1 MTLQVEFWTV
11 VGFLITFMSFVGGMA
26 KWLFSKAEERQ
37 AARFASLEQSL
48 QQSASNWGEL
58 EKEFMR
64 FKADLPLNYVRSSR
78 PSWTHSTTNWKWYS
92 STVIQE
98 VTMVDIA
105 RVRRE
110 SLRWSLLVAL
120 NKTRPYTASET
131 LLLDVSRAIYQDTT
145 PLELRRELD
154 YLADRKMVD
163 LEKKPSGDWF
173 ADLTRLGVDLVEYTV
188 ECGPGIARPEK
199 YWSE

>member
-1 MTLQVEFWTV
+1 
-11 VGFLITFMSFVGGMA
+11 
-26 KWLFSKAEERQ
+26 
-37 AARFASLEQSL
+37 
-48 QQSASNWGEL
+48 
-58 EKEFMR
+58 
-64 FKADLPLNYVRSSR
+64 
-78 PSWTHSTTNWKWYS
+78 
-92 STVIQE
+92 
-98 VTMVDIA
+98 MVDIT

-120 NKTRPYTASET
+120 NKNRPYTASET
-131 LLLDVSRAIYQDTT
+131 LLLDVSRAIYPDTT

>member
-1 MTLQVEFWTV
+1 
-11 VGFLITFMSFVGGMA
+11 MA
-26 KWLFSKAEERQ
+26 RRSTIDK
-37 AARFASLEQSL
+37 
-48 QQSASNWGEL
+48 
-58 EKEFMR
+58 
-64 FKADLPLNYVRSSR
+64 LPEN
-78 PSWTHSTTNWKWYS
+78 
-92 STVIQE
+92 
-98 VTMVDIA
+98 
-105 RVRRE
+105 VRRWLERALNESGFSGYSELE

-131 LLLDVSRAIYQDTT
+131 LLLDVSRAIYPDTT
-145 PLELRRELD
+145 HLELRRELD

>member
-1 MTLQVEFWTV
+1 
-11 VGFLITFMSFVGGMA
+11 
-26 KWLFSKAEERQ
+26 
-37 AARFASLEQSL
+37 
-48 QQSASNWGEL
+48 
-58 EKEFMR
+58 
-64 FKADLPLNYVRSSR
+64 
-78 PSWTHSTTNWKWYS
+78 
-92 STVIQE
+92 
-98 VTMVDIA
+98 MVDIA

-131 LLLDVSRAIYQDTT
+131 LLLDVSRAIYPDTT

-173 ADLTRLGVDLVEYTV
+173 AASVSIWLSTPWNAAPASPARKSTGVNDGQTQHDRKAAGRRASL
-188 ECGPGIARPEK
+188 A
-199 YWSE
+199 

>member
-1 MTLQVEFWTV
+1 
-11 VGFLITFMSFVGGMA
+11 
-26 KWLFSKAEERQ
+26 
-37 AARFASLEQSL
+37 
-48 QQSASNWGEL
+48 
-58 EKEFMR
+58 
-64 FKADLPLNYVRSSR
+64 
-78 PSWTHSTTNWKWYS
+78 
-92 STVIQE
+92 
-98 VTMVDIA
+98 MVDIT

-131 LLLDVSRAIYQDTT
+131 LLLDVSRAIYPDTT

-154 YLADRKMVD
+154 YLADRKMV
-163 LEKKPSGDWF
+163 
-173 ADLTRLGVDLVEYTV
+173 DLTRLGVDLVEYTV

>member
-1 MTLQVEFWTV
+1 
-11 VGFLITFMSFVGGMA
+11 
-26 KWLFSKAEERQ
+26 
-37 AARFASLEQSL
+37 
-48 QQSASNWGEL
+48 
-58 EKEFMR
+58 
-64 FKADLPLNYVRSSR
+64 
-78 PSWTHSTTNWKWYS
+78 
-92 STVIQE
+92 
-98 VTMVDIA
+98 MVDIA

-131 LLLDVSRAIYQDTT
+131 LLLDVSRAIYPDTT
-145 PLELRRELD
+145 SLELRRELD

-163 LEKKPSGDWF
+163 LEKKPSG
-173 ADLTRLGVDLVEYTV
+173 LGVDLVEYTV

>member
-1 MTLQVEFWTV
+1 
-11 VGFLITFMSFVGGMA
+11 
-26 KWLFSKAEERQ
+26 
-37 AARFASLEQSL
+37 
-48 QQSASNWGEL
+48 
-58 EKEFMR
+58 
-64 FKADLPLNYVRSSR
+64 
-78 PSWTHSTTNWKWYS
+78 
-92 STVIQE
+92 
-98 VTMVDIA
+98 MVDIA

-120 NKTRPYTASET
+120 NKTRP
-131 LLLDVSRAIYQDTT
+131 DVSRAIYPDTT